1 MKYSTL
7 RSDLARWL
15 LGIHPVTLS
24 WSAGTWTAGSVSV
37 TVGGSTVTQTFS
49 VNKNTSLAALATKI
63 AAMTETMNVEF
74 SLDTSTISFLFK
86 DAAALAVSA
95 SITGIT
101 GSMTLSVSSLLNFM
115 WMDQNAPRPA
125 LPYIAGKISLLNPI
139 GGQDYNSTPSS
150 GGVVTTTGNREFV
163 LMLQS
168 YGVNAFQIM
177 LEIQQATRRATSLD
191 ILRSKSVIFVDD
203 NDGVK
208 DISAILDERSEPR
221 AALDLRMRTTDIIT
235 DGAVGVIEEVEVTE
249 QFKHENGSLITIDTI
264 TIS

>member
-49 VNKNTSLAALATKI
+49 VNKNTSLAALAVKI

-74 SLDTSTISFLFK
+74 SLDTSTIIFLFK

-95 SITGIT
+95 STTGIT
-101 GSMTLSVSSLLNFM
+101 GSMTISVSTLLNFM

-125 LPYIAGKISLLNPI
+125 LPYIAGKISLVNPI
-139 GGQDYNSTPSS
+139 GHDYDSTPSS

-168 YGVNAFQIM
+168 YGANAFQIM
-177 LEIQQATRRATSLD
+177 LEVQQATRRATSID
-191 ILRSKSVIFVDD
+191 VLRSKGVIFVED